1 MAKMKERIGKMRHR
15 VTLLKP
21 YFNRDEYGD
30 QVVQS
35 LDRYADRWAWVEFRE
50 LRSDEKE
57 DVNRLT
63 SFVYARVT
71 VRFDEA
77 INARWRL
84 VHKGKSYDILTVLPD
99 EKEQYMLLECEHDV
113 QKDYTVLDDA
123 GNIVIDARGNLV
135 SSL

>member
-1 MAKMKERIGKMRHR
+1 MAKMKERIGYMRHR
-15 VTLLKP
+15 ITLMKP

-30 QVVQS
+30 QVTESVS
-35 LDRYADRWAWVEFRE
+35 KYAERWARFEFRE

-57 DVNRLT
+57 GVNRLT
-63 SFVYARVT
+63 SFAYARVT
-71 VRFDEA
+71 VRFDSQ
-77 INARWRL
+77 IQPTWR
-84 VHKGKSYDILTVLPD
+84 VVFNGKSYDILTVLPD